1 MILMQIRQ
9 LVILGLVMLPAC
21 ATVQENDTDWPE
33 RLPPHGYF
41 LTSYQGD
48 AINAGLQPL
57 EQYLLWVKRF
67 YRGWELYPSGWD
79 NVTRDLLLRVKQPE
93 LADEIEEKMGRLGL
107 VISAEWAKNNQ
118 TRLINS
124 RQVSIWGNALIK
136 SLEQGET
143 LEILEQV
150 AADVDDLLHHR
161 ISADAITASR
171 FYAEDDIFIDI
182 N

>member
-1 MILMQIRQ
+1 MILTRIRR
-9 LVILGLVMLPAC
+9 VIILGILLLPAC
-21 ATVQENDTDWPE
+21 ATVQENDTDWPAQ
-33 RLPPHGYF
+33 LPPHGYF
-41 LTSYQGD
+41 LRSYQGD

-57 EQYLLWVKRF
+57 AQYLLWVKRF
-67 YRGWELYPSGWD
+67 YRGWELYPSGWE

-107 VISAEWAKNNQ
+107 VISAEWAKNNR

-124 RQVSIWGNALIK
+124 RHVSIWGNALLK

-143 LEILEQV
+143 LQILERV

-161 ISADAITASR
+161 ISADVITASR